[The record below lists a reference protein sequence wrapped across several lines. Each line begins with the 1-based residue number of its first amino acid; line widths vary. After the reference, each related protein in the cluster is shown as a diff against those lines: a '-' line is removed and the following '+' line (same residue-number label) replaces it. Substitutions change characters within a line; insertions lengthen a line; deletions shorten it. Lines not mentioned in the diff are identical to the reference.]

1 MRVRDVEVAD
11 IRPPSMARH
20 PLAPVEDLQLDV
32 ADHFPTEDRGQAG
45 AIDPHRP
52 PGRQPGQ
59 RHPVRMRQVLDPD
72 EVDHLGVPGVPEPG
86 PLIQG
91 ADMRPLLGNA
101 VDAGYRQLAARL
113 LTGDAPLVQLG
124 GTGRDQLLGRLRR
137 VRPVRIAAG
146 WGLRPE
152 QQPADLADAAV
163 IRAHPVIGGVAQ
175 QVRGRGDTVPLLSDQ
190 GHPLAYPRIDDE
202 LARLALQLAE
212 HGSDRHT
219 HTRHDS
225 RGVRVY
231 QSGQLIPVS
240 TVEPAYLDRRHEQAS
255 SAEQEKPRSTG
266 PATSAVQAA
275 L

>member
-1 MRVRDVEVAD
+1 MGLRDLEVAEVS
-11 IRPPSMARH
+11 PSAMARQ
-20 PLAPVEDLQLDV
+20 PLSLRKDLELDV
-32 ADHFPTEDRGQAG
+32 ADHLLAEHGGQPG
-45 AIDPHRP
+45 AVDADRP
-52 PGRQPGQ
+52 PDGQPGQ
-59 RHPVRMRQVLDPD
+59 RRPGRMRQVLDPD

-91 ADMRPLLGNA
+91 ANMRPLLGNA

-113 LTGDAPLVQLG
+113 LTGDAPLVQLS
-124 GTGRDQLLGRLRR
+124 GTGRDQPLGRLRG

-175 QVRGRGDTVPLLSDQ
+175 QVRGSGDTVPLLSDQ

-212 HGSDRHT
+212 HGGDRHT
-219 HTRHDS
+219 HARHDR
-225 RGVRVY
+225 RGVRVH
-231 QSGQLIPVS
+231 QTGQLIPVS
-240 TVEPAYLDRRHEQAS
+240 TVEPAYLNRRHEQAS